1 LEDDISEGHVAYFS
15 IQPDDAVTADAE
27 ASGLSDGK
35 AYYTMHRSFVSEVIT
50 MGFTVKCPMCSTQM
64 NAESMDDLMK
74 QGMEHAKTAHGITSV
89 PPAVLAQLQAAV
101 KKT

>member
-1 LEDDISEGHVAYFS
+1 
-15 IQPDDAVTADAE
+15 
-27 ASGLSDGK
+27 
-35 AYYTMHRSFVSEVIT
+35 